1 MPAGIWSISTVLTGT
16 GIALSG
22 PTPGSRASAAPYSPV
37 RLLLADG
44 TPSPAPGAD
53 ELFRRR
59 RRDAGNAAV
68 LPETS
73 VQFGVLTFLGSAAL
87 LTIPLRP
94 LLSRIPPP
102 PGLALSFALFLVL
115 RDVNKG
121 FRPCRCP
128 ASVSAPEL
136 VCEHALRR
144 AGLPRSQL
152 RLLGLLSPAAVAVSL
167 LDGVLSLP
175 SAA

>member
-1 MPAGIWSISTVLTGT
+1 MKPASL
-16 GIALSG
+16 
-22 PTPGSRASAAPYSPV
+22 
-37 RLLLADG
+37 RLRSG
-44 TPSPAPGAD
+44 TP
-53 ELFRRR
+53 
-59 RRDAGNAAV
+59 
-68 LPETS
+68 

-94 LLSRIPPP
+94 LLSRIPPR

-144 AGLPRSQL
+144 TGLPRPQL

-167 LDGVLSLP
+167 LGRVLSLSP
-175 SAA
+175 AA

>member
-1 MPAGIWSISTVLTGT
+1 MK
-16 GIALSG
+16 
-22 PTPGSRASAAPYSPV
+22 PTSL
-37 RLLLADG
+37 RLRSG
-44 TPSPAPGAD
+44 TPDTLRGLMSFFGSVAVSPAT
-53 ELFRRR
+53 LL
-59 RRDAGNAAV
+59 V
-68 LPETS
+68 LPETP

-87 LTIPLRP
+87 LTIPLRS
-94 LLSRIPPP
+94 LLSRIPPR

-136 VCEHALRR
+136 VCKHALRR
-144 AGLPRSQL
+144 AGLPRPQL

-167 LDGVLSLP
+167 LGRVLSLP
-175 SAA
+175 PAA